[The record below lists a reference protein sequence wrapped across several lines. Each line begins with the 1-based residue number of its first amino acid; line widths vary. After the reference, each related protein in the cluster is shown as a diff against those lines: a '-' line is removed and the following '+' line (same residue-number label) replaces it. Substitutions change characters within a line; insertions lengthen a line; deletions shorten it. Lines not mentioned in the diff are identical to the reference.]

1 MDFFGRKN
9 DSERLTPLENSEKE
23 FISGQ
28 AESERNVSL
37 VEEHEDED
45 EDVQKSMSGLSP
57 LVDIIR
63 KLSKLSRTNEALSMD
78 LSTGTLTKRMPINR
92 QIEYEPQNSGNNMTD
107 LGQLGGEQPKETANN
122 QHQGGWHYVLHVPTD
137 GESPNIDKPVQYE
150 SPLPHPSHPSYL
162 GVTVVGWEQE
172 TNLPAGYDL
181 SSMQEIEGTIWLD
194 LNGCAFL
201 RTNQNQTEII
211 FVYQSS
217 FDAYWRTVSL
227 FKKKHRKLRCFITN
241 IDAAPAPHRRPFW
254 IRKTTEV

>member
-1 MDFFGRKN
+1 MDFFGCKN

-37 VEEHEDED
+37 VDEHGD
-45 EDVQKSMSGLSP
+45 EDVQKSTSGLSP

-78 LSTGTLTKRMPINR
+78 LSTGTSTKRMPVNR
-92 QIEYEPQNSGNNMTD
+92 QIEYEPQNSGSNMAD

-122 QHQGGWHYVLHVPTD
+122 QHQCGWHYVLHMD

-150 SPLPHPSHPSYL
+150 SPLPHPSYPSYL

-172 TNLPAGYDL
+172 TTLPAGYDL
-181 SSMQEIEGTIWLD
+181 SSMQEIKD
-194 LNGCAFL
+194 PN
-201 RTNQNQTEII
+201 
-211 FVYQSS
+211 
-217 FDAYWRTVSL
+217 
-227 FKKKHRKLRCFITN
+227 H
-241 IDAAPAPHRRPFW
+241 
-254 IRKTTEV
+254 